1 MKKFSV
7 ALGLLCLF
15 SLSSCFFDLD
25 TIQGDCMR
33 GSGAMVS
40 ETRQAQD
47 FERIHASSSINVY
60 VSQGAGYQVRVE
72 AEHNLLPLVRTSVIG
87 GTLDI
92 STKSGCFSTTR
103 GVNVYVT
110 MPQVR
115 ALSTSGSGNLRT
127 ENELVATELSLS
139 VSGSGS
145 MEVQARTPRLSAR
158 LSGSGGV
165 VLRGQGDEQ
174 QVTVTGS
181 GSYNAR
187 HYTTRTA
194 QLTNTGSGA
203 SWVSVSD
210 RLEARL
216 TGSGSVFYRGSPHVS
231 SQVTGSGRVVRE

>member
-1 MKKFSV
+1 MKKLSV

-25 TIQGDCMR
+25 TIKGDCVR
-33 GSGAMVS
+33 GSGVAVS

-60 VSQGAGYQVRVE
+60 VSQGPEYRVRVE
-72 AEHNLLPLVRTSVIG
+72 AEHNLLPLVRTSVSG

-92 STKSGCFSTTR
+92 STTGCFSTTR
-103 GVNVYVT
+103 GVSVHVT

-115 ALSTSGSGNLRT
+115 ALSTSGSGSLRT
-127 ENELVATELSLS
+127 ENELVTPELSLS
-139 VSGSGS
+139 ASGSGGL
-145 MEVQARTPRLSAR
+145 EVHARTPRLSAR

-165 VLRGQGDEQ
+165 GLRGQGDEQ

-187 HYTTRTA
+187 HYATRTA

-203 SWVSVSD
+203 SWVSVSG

-216 TGSGSVFYRGSPHVS
+216 TGSGSVFYRGDPHVS